1 MAELARLSHTHEML
15 ICWLLVN
22 PDKSLRECADH
33 FGYTQ
38 SWLSSIIHSD
48 LFQAELS
55 SRQQGIAAKVA
66 DSIPE
71 KLRRAGDIAI
81 EKLTTA
87 LEGTEDPEFILDA
100 TDKILHRMGY
110 APQSSRNPG
119 GSPGSVN
126 QQNNFFLSAGDIAEA
141 RALIGQSQAL
151 TPAERGVGTGT
162 VASQP
167 LEGQVLSRAHD

>member
-1 MAELARLSHTHEML
+1 MANLARLSHTHEML
-15 ICWLLVN
+15 LCWLLVN

-71 KLRRAGDIAI
+71 KLRRAGDIAV
-81 EKLTTA
+81 EKLTSA
-87 LEGTEDPEFILDA
+87 LEQTEDPEFILDA

-110 APQSSRNPG
+110 APQSSRNPA
-119 GSPGSVN
+119 GSPGTLN
-126 QQNNFFLSAGDIAEA
+126 QQNNFYLSAGDIAEA
-141 RALIGQSQAL
+141 RAMIGNASCAL
-151 TPAERGVGTGT
+151 LPPANGGAGTGMEREA
-162 VASQP
+162 VFASPASP
-167 LEGQVLSRAHD
+167 L

>member
-15 ICWLLVN
+15 LCWLLVN

-48 LFQAELS
+48 LFQAELA

-81 EKLTTA
+81 EKLTSA

-119 GSPGSVN
+119 GPPGHVN

-141 RALIGQSQAL
+141 RALIGQSQQAF
-151 TPAERGVGTGT
+151 PPSEGRAGTGP
-162 VASQP
+162 VALP
-167 LEGQVLSRAHD
+167 LEGEGVRVSE